1 MLMYNIERVCLFL
14 LMVSSV
20 HSHCERGGTCDD
32 ADTLLRDIAADPK
45 SYQQLLQ
52 AFYPINKA
60 QPAYMVVAYFIN
72 FTGTFLEECDGHTYP
87 WTTFPNFNTTH
98 IQWYLWSTLPAN
110 NVVNIQVMTE
120 FGLSVPAQSYYA
132 LFNSAPWWLKVTT
145 TTACVAF
152 PYSVNGI
159 SLDTVTAEVGAG
171 ALRYLLCA
179 VLHEGTD
186 RGIQG
191 QIKGC
196 QKWALQLVTL

>member
-1 MLMYNIERVCLFL
+1 MATLGEAGVLFL
-14 LMVSSV
+14 FLISSV
-20 HSHCERGGTCDD
+20 QSDCERGGRCDD
-32 ADTLLRDIAADPK
+32 ADTILRDIAADPK

-60 QPAYMVVAYFIN
+60 QPAYMVVAYFSN
-72 FTGTFLEECDGHTYP
+72 FTGTFPEECDGHTYP

-110 NVVNIQVMTE
+110 NVVNIQVLTE

-132 LFNSAPWWLKVTT
+132 LFNTAPWWLKVTT
-145 TTACVAF
+145 TIACVAF

-171 ALRYLLCA
+171 ALRYLLC
-179 VLHEGTD
+179 VVCM
-186 RGIQG
+186 
-191 QIKGC
+191 KG
-196 QKWALQLVTL
+196 LNRHTGPI